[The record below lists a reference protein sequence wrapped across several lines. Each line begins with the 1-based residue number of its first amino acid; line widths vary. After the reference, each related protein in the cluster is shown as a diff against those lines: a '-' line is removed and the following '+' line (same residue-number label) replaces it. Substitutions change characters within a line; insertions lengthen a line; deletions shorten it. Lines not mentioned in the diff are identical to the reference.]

1 MKRILIFSFITFFLY
16 AGMRA
21 QSVGID
27 EVLHRIEANNKELQA
42 NAQLIT
48 SQKLENKS
56 ENNLPDPT
64 LSYAHLWGSED
75 KSETIGELV
84 VSQSFDFPT
93 LYATRGKV
101 NRLKTGALDAQ
112 SAAFRQQLLLQA
124 KELCFD
130 IIMLQHQQVILDERM
145 KQAEELSAYYKKRL
159 ETGDANVLE
168 TNKIN
173 LELLNVRTEFRANQT
188 ALDNAWKSL
197 LALNGDQSLQD
208 NELSSFRSIND
219 YPLPLLPN
227 NYEQLRSDHLFERH
241 ACAVVDFTFRRAELQ
256 KFRVDQASG
265 IDDAAGLLQQ
275 TRTAH
280 RDEIDRAAPGA
291 DKMYHSD
298 LLRNSLQQRPCV
310 RCFAQSAVFFG
321 KNDRAHLHP
330 AAFARELLPDAA
342 GKALQKCVAEL
353 FLL

>member
-101 NRLKTGALDAQ
+101 NRLKTG
-112 SAAFRQQLLLQA
+112 
-124 KELCFD
+124 
-130 IIMLQHQQVILDERM
+130 
-145 KQAEELSAYYKKRL
+145 
-159 ETGDANVLE
+159 
-168 TNKIN
+168 
-173 LELLNVRTEFRANQT
+173 
-188 ALDNAWKSL
+188 
-197 LALNGDQSLQD
+197 
-208 NELSSFRSIND
+208 
-219 YPLPLLPN
+219 
-227 NYEQLRSDHLFERH
+227 
-241 ACAVVDFTFRRAELQ
+241 CA
-256 KFRVDQASG
+256 
-265 IDDAAGLLQQ
+265 
-275 TRTAH
+275 
-280 RDEIDRAAPGA
+280 
-291 DKMYHSD
+291 
-298 LLRNSLQQRPCV
+298 
-310 RCFAQSAVFFG
+310 
-321 KNDRAHLHP
+321 
-330 AAFARELLPDAA
+330 
-342 GKALQKCVAEL
+342 
-353 FLL
+353 

>member
-1 MKRILIFSFITFFLY
+1 M
-16 AGMRA
+16 
-21 QSVGID
+21 GI
-27 EVLHRIEANNKELQA
+27 
-42 NAQLIT
+42 
-48 SQKLENKS
+48 
-56 ENNLPDPT
+56 
-64 LSYAHLWGSED
+64 ED

-130 IIMLQHQQVILDERM
+130 IIMLQHQQVILNERM

-173 LELLNVRTEFRANQT
+173 LELLNVRTEFRTNQT

-219 YPLPLLPN
+219 YPLPLLPT
-227 NYEQLRSDHLFERH
+227 NYEQLRSEVLAADQTLLSLSSESAAARKQISASKQGWLPKLELGYRRNTESGTPFNGVVVGFSFPLFENRNKVKI
-241 ACAVVDFTFRRAELQ
+241 AKAQSLNLDYQKENAAFQAEATLAKLYSEAQSLQ
-256 KFRVDQASG
+256 TSIQEYREAFSSQQDLALLKQALTGGQISV
-265 IDDAAGLLQQ
+265 IEYFVEVSVIYQSKQNLLQLENQ
-275 TRTAH
+275 YQ
-280 RDEIDRAAPGA
+280 
-291 DKMYHSD
+291 KVM
-298 LLRNSLQQRPCV
+298 
-310 RCFAQSAVFFG
+310 AQIYKS
-321 KNDRAHLHP
+321 KL
-330 AAFARELLPDAA
+330 
-342 GKALQKCVAEL
+342 
-353 FLL
+353 